1 MANNTNEVKETKEIK
16 GMTNNVG
23 HEIEKQAPST
33 DVISCTMTNEE
44 HKARVERIHTKME
57 QGLRL
62 SWDIIVD
69 IASAKERNEQELD
82 GYTKSAEDF
91 NKWAN
96 ELFGMG
102 ETQIKQAVRLVG
114 FYGSIDDKGEY
125 TLDDKY
131 KRYTKEKLD
140 IIQRIPQ
147 LKTKAQFDE
156 IVDTLGIMPSTSEGV
171 LKEIVREAKG
181 LPQKD
186 ETEKTKDNKKSNKSE
201 KISVDDIKAIKD
213 TEVYKVSEDK
223 RALMSTFITNMR
235 EEAMKVKDSKDNKL
249 AMAFVVKFIDSFN
262 EMEKTYNEVG
272 KTNNDK

>member
-1 MANNTNEVKETKEIK
+1 MANNTKEVKETKEVK

-23 HEIEKQAPST
+23 QEITKQAPST
-33 DVISCTMTNEE
+33 DVISCTMTDEE

-156 IVDTLGIMPSTSEGV
+156 VVDTFGIMPSTSEGV

-181 LPQKD
+181 IPQKD
-186 ETEKTKDNKKSNKSE
+186 ETEETKDNKKSKKSE
-201 KISVDDIKAIKD
+201 KISVDDIGAIKE
-213 TEVYKVSEDK
+213 TAVYKESEDK
-223 RALMSTFITNMR
+223 RAVMTSFIANMR
-235 EEAMKVKDSKDNKL
+235 EEAMKIKDSKDNKL

-272 KTNNDK
+272 KTNNDN

>member
-1 MANNTNEVKETKEIK
+1 MANNTKETKETKEVK

-23 HEIEKQAPST
+23 QEIEKQAPST
-33 DVISCTMTNEE
+33 DVISCTMTDEE

-156 IVDTLGIMPSTSEGV
+156 VVDTFGIMPSTSEGV

-186 ETEKTKDNKKSNKSE
+186 ETDETKDNKKSKKSE

-213 TEVYKVSEDK
+213 TDVYKESEDK

-249 AMAFVVKFIDSFN
+249 AMAFVVNFIDNFT
-262 EMEKTYNEVG
+262 EMEKAYNEVG
-272 KTNNDK
+272 KAQ